1 MKIKII
7 VVDDELTAR
16 STIKSLLLGHPRYEV
31 ARDFAEP
38 KQALSWLAE
47 NNAQIILTDMSMP
60 EVNGIEFIRMARA
73 IHPDLAFVAISGYDD
88 FNYLRECMRS
98 SVSDYLLKHQLT
110 RDALIGVLD
119 TLCKRCGIGAAGGNT
134 EEDPGEI
141 WMRALFEAREPDFDG
156 LRADAQHGR
165 VSIDFTDLVVIVLD
179 PDFDEFTENNN
190 SREYASHITMILS
203 DICGQVISD
212 RYRHMVYIT
221 GDDNVVVLLSFADI
235 VSIQYILSIISVIIG
250 RIRNMARR
258 LLGISLSVSVS
269 GICRTFEDM
278 LRQYRNLLRLLE
290 EKLYLG
296 GGRVYHHDAASPP
309 GNTPYFLRP
318 ELAQRI
324 EHAVCSLNLE
334 DVQAGIDTVFE
345 EIRKAHCDRLNVEI
359 ICEKLSDL
367 MQKIRERNGGLD
379 EVSTQKGTVR
389 FEFLEQYRKY
399 ALNLCLGTAE
409 RMREQARARLSPQ
422 VFQAVKYI
430 GEHLGEDISLNSCA
444 EYAGVS
450 YTHMSRLLKKETG
463 MNFAEYLNRARIDK
477 AKMLI
482 NEGNIHIKDIVKKS
496 GFNNYNYFFKVFH
509 DIEGIT
515 PNEYI
520 QRAKSCEEIETKPE
534 RYQENKKFE

>member
-16 STIKSLLLGHPRYEV
+16 DTIKSLLLNHPVYEV
-31 ARDFAEP
+31 AHDFAEP
-38 KQALSWLAE
+38 KQALSWLAG
-47 NNAQIILTDMSMP
+47 NDAQIVLTDMRMP

-88 FNYLRECMRS
+88 FNYLRECLRS

-110 RDALIGVLD
+110 RDTLVNVLD
-119 TLCKRCGIGAAGGNT
+119 TLCKRYGIGATGESA
-134 EEDPGEI
+134 EEDPGET
-141 WMRALFEAREPDFDG
+141 WMRALFEAREPDFES
-156 LRADAQHGR
+156 LRADARRGR
-165 VSIDFTDLVVIVLD
+165 VPMDPTELVVLVLD
-179 PDFDEFTENNN
+179 PDFGASAENGD
-190 SREYASHITMILS
+190 SKEYTGHITMILS
-203 DICGQVISD
+203 DICRQVISD
-212 RYRHMVYIT
+212 RHRHLVYIT
-221 GDDNVVVLLSFADI
+221 GDDNVVALLSFAD
-235 VSIQYILSIISVIIG
+235 VPSIQYILSVTSVIAG
-250 RIRNMARR
+250 RIRNMAGR
-258 LLGISLSVSVS
+258 LLGISLSVGVS
-269 GICRTFEDM
+269 GICRSFEEM
-278 LRQYRNLLRLLE
+278 LRQYRSLLRLLE

-296 GGRVYHHDAASPP
+296 GGRIYHHDTVPSESA
-309 GNTPYFLRP
+309 PYFLRP
-318 ELAQRI
+318 ELVQRI

-345 EIRKAHCDRLNVEI
+345 EIRAAHCDRLNVEM

-367 MQKIRERNGGLD
+367 MRKIRKENGLSEEAGA
-379 EVSTQKGTVR
+379 QKGTAR

-399 ALNLCLGTAE
+399 ALGICLGTAE
-409 RMREQARARLSPQ
+409 QMREQARARLSPQ

-444 EYAGVS
+444 EYVGVS

-463 MNFAEYLNRARIDK
+463 MNFVEYMNRARIDR

-520 QRAKSCEEIETKPE
+520 RRAKNCEETETKPE
-534 RYQENKKFE
+534 RYQDNKKFE